1 MSSKDS
7 TFKTKENKN
16 TKINSD
22 DVIYG
27 FSIKDLIV
35 AFLSPII
42 SILVKEILSNII
54 NSTKI
59 NTKITINFNQTFFFF
74 ITLSTIF
81 ITIVLRRNKR
91 IKKIKS
97 EQKVLDIKKIHE
109 QEIEHIKEGHKRNIE
124 ELEDKHKATLQIYE
138 LYPNEPINYD
148 YTVECSRQDMIFHS
162 KENID
167 FIRLTTLNNIE
178 CNELRFKYFWSG
190 SNVKKIYLDDDIGK
204 YEIILP
210 EKLSDKSLVIPP
222 PTSYDYLA
230 MSSAHG
236 YPLGGDYTIVPS
248 NGNFE
253 STETTKVIFEL
264 TNADNKM
271 DTSLSMNIQRPTDK
285 LILCL
290 TFPQNLKIKNIM
302 VKRKLL
308 FGDYKS
314 ENLPKQ
320 NYTLD
325 KKKHGITS
333 TNKAITYK
341 LIINHPTMFYC
352 YSIDWEWK

>member
-27 FSIKDLIV
+27 FSIKDIIV
-35 AFLSPII
+35 ACLSPII

-148 YTVECSRQDMIFHS
+148 YTVECS
-162 KENID
+162 
-167 FIRLTTLNNIE
+167 
-178 CNELRFKYFWSG
+178 
-190 SNVKKIYLDDDIGK
+190 
-204 YEIILP
+204 
-210 EKLSDKSLVIPP
+210 
-222 PTSYDYLA
+222 
-230 MSSAHG
+230 
-236 YPLGGDYTIVPS
+236 
-248 NGNFE
+248 
-253 STETTKVIFEL
+253 
-264 TNADNKM
+264 
-271 DTSLSMNIQRPTDK
+271 
-285 LILCL
+285 
-290 TFPQNLKIKNIM
+290 
-302 VKRKLL
+302 
-308 FGDYKS
+308 
-314 ENLPKQ
+314 
-320 NYTLD
+320 
-325 KKKHGITS
+325 
-333 TNKAITYK
+333 
-341 LIINHPTMFYC
+341 
-352 YSIDWEWK
+352 